1 MSVFDDSRL
10 DDPAALEASDHLL
23 RRLAGAGARVRAELE
38 ASEEALSQLSTDGF
52 RPRAIVAAG
61 RDARLVRAVLEPVCP
76 VPFVAWPGPGLP
88 GWTSPLD
95 LVVVLGGS
103 DADPGAVSAASE
115 AVRRGAGLLVAAP
128 PDSPV
133 AAASAGSRH
142 AVRLPS
148 QSDDQLAAA
157 VAVLQGLHQMDLGPA
172 VDGKAVAEMLDEVA
186 IECSP
191 NNDVASNPAK
201 DLALMLA
208 DALPLVWG
216 GSVLAARAARRVVE
230 AVRLASGRPA
240 LAADCGHLLPVLA
253 NQPPRDVFADPFDQP
268 EELRPGLVILDDGV
282 EDAGVAEHRRQL
294 EDKAERHDVRVHV
307 VRQANGTD
315 VARYAALT
323 QHGRYAAAYLGIGL
337 GRYGTPRE
345 DQAPGP
351 TGNPAEDPA
360 W

>member
-1 MSVFDDSRL
+1 MSFFDDSRL
-10 DDPAALEASDHLL
+10 DDPAALQASDHLL
-23 RRLAGAGARVRAELE
+23 RRLAMAGARVRAELE
-38 ASEEALSQLSTDGF
+38 AAEDALGRVSPDGF
-52 RPRAIVAAG
+52 RPRAVLAAG

-88 GWTSPLD
+88 GWAGPLD
-95 LVVVLGGS
+95 LVIVLSGS
-103 DADPGAVSAASE
+103 AEDSDSVSAASE
-115 AVRRGAGLLVAAP
+115 AERRGCGLMVACP

-133 AAASAGSRH
+133 ARASAGSRH
-142 AVRLPS
+142 AIRLPS
-148 QSDDQLAAA
+148 QSDDQLASA
-157 VAVLQGLHQMDLGPA
+157 VAVLQALHQMELGPE
-172 VDGKAVAEMLDEVA
+172 VDHKAVAALLDDVA

-230 AVRLASGRPA
+230 ALRLASGRPA
-240 LAADCGHLLPVLA
+240 LAADAGHLLPVL
-253 NQPPRDVFADPFDQP
+253 NQPPRDLFADPFDKP

-282 EDAGVAEHRRQL
+282 DDVGVAEHRRKL
-294 EDKAERHDVRVHV
+294 EAKAERHDVRVHV
-307 VRQANGTD
+307 VTQADGTD
-315 VARYAALT
+315 IARYAALT

-337 GRYGTPRE
+337 GRYGSAVDE
-345 DQAPGP
+345 DPGDSK
-351 TGNPAEDPA
+351 NPSEDPA

>member
-1 MSVFDDSRL
+1 MSFFDDTRL
-10 DDPAALEASDHLL
+10 DDPAALQAADHLL
-23 RRLAGAGARVRAELE
+23 RRLAMAGARVRAELE
-38 ASEEALSQLSTDGF
+38 AAEEALAKVETDGF
-52 RPRAIVAAG
+52 RPRAVLAAG

-88 GWTSPLD
+88 GWAGPLD
-95 LVVVLGGS
+95 LVIILSGS
-103 DADPGAVSAASE
+103 NEDSDSVSAASE
-115 AVRRGAGLLVAAP
+115 AERRGCGLMVASP

-133 AAASAGSRH
+133 ARASAGSRH
-142 AVRLPS
+142 AIRLPS
-148 QSDDQLAAA
+148 QSDDQLASA
-157 VAVLQGLHQMDLGPA
+157 VAVLQALHQMELGPE
-172 VDGKAVAEMLDEVA
+172 VDHKAVSALLDDVA

-230 AVRLASGRPA
+230 ALRLASGRPA
-240 LAADCGHLLPVLA
+240 LAADAGHLLPVL
-253 NQPPRDVFADPFDQP
+253 NQPPRDVFADPFDKA

-282 EDAGVAEHRRQL
+282 DDPGVAEHRRKL
-294 EDKAERHDVRVHV
+294 EAKAERHDVRVHV
-307 VRQANGTD
+307 VTQADGTD
-315 VARYAALT
+315 IARYAALT

-337 GRYGTPRE
+337 GRYGTATDTEP
-345 DQAPGP
+345 DQPGIP
-351 TGNPAEDPA
+351 SEDPA